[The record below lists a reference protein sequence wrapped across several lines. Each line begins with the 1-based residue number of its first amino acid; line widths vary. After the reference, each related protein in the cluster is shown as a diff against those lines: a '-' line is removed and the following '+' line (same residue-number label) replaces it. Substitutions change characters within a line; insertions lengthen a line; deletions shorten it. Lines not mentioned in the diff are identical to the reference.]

1 MNGTPQ
7 TGLTLPGS
15 PAFYAYQN
23 TNKTGEL
30 LDNVT
35 LVARS
40 PSNHRRCRSVAALVG
55 WLYDRRPGRRVS
67 FNNVVTFAL
76 DQPSYFSAQSIEQ
89 SPIIQQPD
97 FNRSYRYTQYF
108 LFAQDTYKLTS
119 RLTVNYGL
127 RYEFYGGPLNVGAA
141 KDTLV
146 QLGSGS
152 TLAQQL
158 VNATLATPS
167 GSGDQKLFGSDKGD
181 FAVRAGA
188 AYDLFGSGRTLLAG
202 RIRDLLRSALR

>member
-1 MNGTPQ
+1 MMIWAGIGLILEIPTLSTSDVYLVNGTPQ

-35 LVARS
+35 WSHDRHLITVGAGLLLRW
-40 PSNHRRCRSVAALVG
+40 SNGYMTTGQDGQYL
-55 WLYDRRPGRRVS
+55 
-67 FNNVVTFAL
+67 FNNIVTFAL
-76 DQPSYFSAQSIEQ
+76 DQPSYVEAAIDRT
-89 SPIIQQPD
+89 SPIIQEPD
-97 FNRSYRYTQYF
+97 FNRSYRYTQYY

-127 RYEFYGGPLNVGAA
+127 RYEFYGGPLNIGSA

-146 QLGSGS
+146 QLGNGAVSAAGIAES
-152 TLAQQL
+152 LAAVQL
-158 VNATLATPS
+158 ARRIGQRDV
-167 GSGDQKLFGSDKGD
+167 GDTVG
-181 FAVRAGA
+181 
-188 AYDLFGSGRTLLAG
+188 
-202 RIRDLLRSALR
+202 IERSEAF